1 MKGMTMK
8 KFAMFGAAGLL
19 AIGASGCVT
28 TGDLEEVRAM
38 AEQAAQDAAAA
49 QQAANAAERKAT
61 AAQSTASEANAR
73 ATRAEEA
80 ANAAEQCCKA
90 NTERMNR
97 MFEKSM
103 QK

>member
-1 MKGMTMK
+1 MKGLTMK
-8 KFAMFGAAGLL
+8 KFAMLGGAALL
-19 AIGASGCVT
+19 AVGASGCVT
-28 TGDLEEVRAM
+28 TGDLEEIRAM
-38 AEQAAQDAAAA
+38 AEQAQQTADAAD
-49 QQAANAAERKAT
+49 RKAV

-73 ATRAEEA
+73 AARAEGA
-80 ANAAEQCCKA
+80 AAASQKCCAA